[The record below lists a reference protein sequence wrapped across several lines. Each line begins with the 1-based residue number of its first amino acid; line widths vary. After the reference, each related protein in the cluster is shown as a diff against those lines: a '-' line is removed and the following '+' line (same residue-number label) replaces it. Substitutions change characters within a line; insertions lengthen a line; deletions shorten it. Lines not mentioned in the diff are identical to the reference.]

1 MPNKE
6 KEAFKVALPEKVS
19 AKLEGNKLTVK
30 GPLGE
35 VSRDFSKV
43 PIGLKVTG
51 RDVEFVTFGSRR
63 SDHAV
68 LNTCESH
75 LNNMVKGVT
84 QGYKYKLKVAYAHF
98 PITIKVKG
106 PEVHIENFYGER
118 FPRIAKIVGSQ
129 TKVSSE
135 GDDVVVVGP
144 NIEEVSQTAANIELA
159 TKVREKDVRIFLD
172 GVYIFER
179 KRPAA

>member
-1 MPNKE
+1 LATKQKE
-6 KEAFKVALPEKVS
+6 SMKMALPEKVS
-19 AKLEGNKLTVK
+19 AKMAGNVLTVK

-43 PIGLKVTG
+43 PIGVKVTG
-51 RDVEFVTFGSRR
+51 KEVEFTTFGSRR

-75 LNNMVKGVT
+75 VNNMIKGVT
-84 QGYKYKLKVAYAHF
+84 QGFKYKLKVAYAHF

-118 FPRIAKIVGSQ
+118 FPRIAKIIGPQ
-129 TKVSSE
+129 TKVTPE
-135 GDDVVVVGP
+135 GDDVIVVGP
-144 NIEEVSQTAANIELA
+144 SIEEVSQTAANIESA
-159 TKVREKDVRIFLD
+159 TKVKEKDVRIFLD
-172 GVYIFER
+172 GVYIYER
-179 KRPAA
+179 KQPA

>member
-1 MPNKE
+1 LAKKE
-6 KEAFKVALPEKVS
+6 KGTLKMALPEKVTAELADS
-19 AKLEGNKLTVK
+19 VLTIK
-30 GPLGE
+30 GPSGE

-43 PIGLKVTG
+43 PIGVKVSG
-51 RDVEFVTFGSRR
+51 REVAFEAFGTRR

-68 LNTCESH
+68 LNTCQSH
-75 LNNMVKGVT
+75 VTNMIKGVT
-84 QGYKYKLKVAYAHF
+84 QGFKYKLKVAYAHF

-135 GDDVVVVGP
+135 GDDVIVVGP
-144 NIEEVSQTAANIELA
+144 SIEEVSQTAANIELA
-159 TKVREKDVRIFLD
+159 TRVKEKDVRIFLD

-179 KRPAA
+179 KQPA

>member
-1 MPNKE
+1 MASKE
-6 KEAFKVALPEKVS
+6 KGSLKISLPERVS
-19 AKLEGNKLTVK
+19 AKLTGNVLSVK

-43 PIGLKVTG
+43 PIGVKVTEK
-51 RDVEFVTFGSRR
+51 DVEFTAFGSRR

-75 LNNMVKGVT
+75 VNNMVKGVT
-84 QGYKYKLKVAYAHF
+84 QGFKYKLKVAYAHF

-106 PEVHIENFYGER
+106 SEVHIENFYGER
-118 FPRIAKIVGSQ
+118 FPRVAKIVGSQ
-129 TKVSSE
+129 TKVTPE

-144 NIEEVSQTAANIELA
+144 SIEEVSQTAANIESA
-159 TKVREKDVRIFLD
+159 AKVKEKDARIFLD
-172 GVYIFER
+172 GVYIYER
-179 KRPAA
+179 KQPA